1 MAKVML
7 VEDDNNLREIYEAR
21 LLAEGYTIASAK
33 DGEEALVV
41 AKAEKPDLII
51 SDVMMPKISGFEM
64 LDILR
69 NTEGMKNTKVIMLTA
84 LGQADDRARA
94 DSLGADRYLVKS
106 QVTLEDIVK
115 AAHELLEPQIAT
127 TPSTAAAAAELAN
140 VTITPTPAI
149 AVVAPPTEPSVTPT
163 IQAPTLSA
171 NAAEPTDTV
180 ATPSTI
186 ATSLPASETATSS
199 APVVD
204 IAVPTTNDTSAAPT
218 PGPTVLPEQAST
230 TLAAANDAST
240 SSAAAPTVVA
250 PSVTNLIVPNISA
263 TPDLTAVTPSEN
275 SSTEPTSS
283 ETVSDPV
290 EPESPVVAPEPPEIA
305 SVSPTDKSVPAPEVS
320 AEGIE
325 ASADAKVESNTS
337 AEEQK
342 TVESQIKDF
351 IKNTSEPD
359 ASNSKESAP
368 AVNLLTTIKPTSPP
382 NANTDQVMSDAI
394 DTLIAST
401 EPKLSSDVTAV
412 EVPPLASPD
421 INTDAVTPKPEPLIE
436 PQTPAPS
443 NNEDSDNV
451 TIAHKK
457 MIKPLEA
464 TNDKPNLT
472 ELLAQEEAKNIINGN
487 APVIVGAPT
496 SPDSNSQAP
505 TPSESSQPV
514 VAAAQ
519 PGNTFT
525 PNYNGENVAVPETKN
540 DGFDPNSI
548 AL

>member
-180 ATPSTI
+180 ATP
-186 ATSLPASETATSS
+186 
-199 APVVD
+199 
-204 IAVPTTNDTSAAPT
+204 
-218 PGPTVLPEQAST
+218 
-230 TLAAANDAST
+230 
-240 SSAAAPTVVA
+240 
-250 PSVTNLIVPNISA
+250 
-263 TPDLTAVTPSEN
+263 
-275 SSTEPTSS
+275 
-283 ETVSDPV
+283 
-290 EPESPVVAPEPPEIA
+290 
-305 SVSPTDKSVPAPEVS
+305 
-320 AEGIE
+320 
-325 ASADAKVESNTS
+325 
-337 AEEQK
+337 
-342 TVESQIKDF
+342 
-351 IKNTSEPD
+351 
-359 ASNSKESAP
+359 
-368 AVNLLTTIKPTSPP
+368 
-382 NANTDQVMSDAI
+382 
-394 DTLIAST
+394 
-401 EPKLSSDVTAV
+401 
-412 EVPPLASPD
+412 
-421 INTDAVTPKPEPLIE
+421 
-436 PQTPAPS
+436 
-443 NNEDSDNV
+443 
-451 TIAHKK
+451 
-457 MIKPLEA
+457 
-464 TNDKPNLT
+464 
-472 ELLAQEEAKNIINGN
+472 
-487 APVIVGAPT
+487 
-496 SPDSNSQAP
+496 
-505 TPSESSQPV
+505 
-514 VAAAQ
+514 
-519 PGNTFT
+519 
-525 PNYNGENVAVPETKN
+525 
-540 DGFDPNSI
+540 
-548 AL
+548 